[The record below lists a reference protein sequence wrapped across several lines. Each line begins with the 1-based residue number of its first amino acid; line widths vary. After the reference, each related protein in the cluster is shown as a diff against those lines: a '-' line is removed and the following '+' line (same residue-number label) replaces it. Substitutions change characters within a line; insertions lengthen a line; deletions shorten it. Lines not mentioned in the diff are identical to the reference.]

1 MHEITKRNNEMPTRT
16 TSAGNIQVYYN
27 DLNHLRQT
35 WGTFPNKT
43 LAKIEDK
50 KVQAWL
56 AQGID
61 PKEHKRKRK
70 QEIENKAITIRTLNE
85 QEITSN
91 QTKAGNPRKYSTV
104 KEYRRYVALTEFAD
118 RPVSEVTRQDI
129 EVWYSGLHQR
139 TGNQASKAYTRI
151 KSLFAYAIELELIQK
166 NPCKIVGAGNYT
178 PDKPEIIPTLEQ
190 AQAIE
195 QLATGDLKVILA
207 IAIHGG
213 LRRGE
218 ILDLRRGDISRVTD
232 PTTGRESVWID
243 INKAVAYQAGSVAVS
258 GTTKT
263 RKIRKIEIYDLDAGE
278 LIWKHLNKLPLNKDT
293 LLFTTDPITNKHWA
307 VRRLDREWN
316 KIRNQV
322 DYTGSFHSLRSY
334 SATQFGLSVDQHGVS
349 PTLIEIMNRFGHDQ
363 IKTAMR
369 YQKTTN
375 RHFQAIHKLA

>member
-1 MHEITKRNNEMPTRT
+1 MPIRQ
-16 TSAGNIQVYYN
+16 TSAGNLQVYYN

-35 WGTFPNKT
+35 WGTFPNRT

-61 PKEHKRKRK
+61 PKEYKRKRQ
-70 QEIENKAITIRTLNE
+70 QEIVNKAITIRTLNE
-85 QEITSN
+85 QEIAGN

-104 KEYRRYVALTEFAD
+104 KEYRRYVSLTEFAD
-118 RPVSEVTRQDI
+118 KPISEVTRQDI
-129 EVWYSGLHQR
+129 ELWNTGLRQR
-139 TGNQASKAYTRI
+139 TSNQASKAYTRI

-166 NPCKIVGAGNYT
+166 NPCKIVGAGNFT
-178 PDKPEIIPTLEQ
+178 PDKPEIIPTLGQ
-190 AQAIE
+190 AQDME
-195 QLATGDLKVILA
+195 NLATGDLKVILA

-218 ILDLRRGDISRVTD
+218 ILDLRRNDISRVTD

-243 INKAVAYQAGSVAVS
+243 INKAVEYQDGSVAVS

-263 RKIRKIEIYDLDAGE
+263 RKIRKIEIYDLDAGD
-278 LIWKHLNKLPLNKDT
+278 LIWRHLNKLPLNKDA
-293 LLFTTDPITNKHWA
+293 LLFTTDPTNNRHWA
-307 VRRLDREWN
+307 IRRLDREWN
-316 KIRNQV
+316 KIRKQV
-322 DYTGSFHSLRSY
+322 EYTGKFHSLRSY

-349 PTLIEIMNRFGHDQ
+349 PTLIEIMNRFGHEQ

>member
-1 MHEITKRNNEMPTRT
+1 MPIRP
-16 TSAGNIQVYYN
+16 TSAGNHQVYYN

-43 LAKIEDK
+43 LAKDQDK
-50 KVQAWL
+50 IVQAWL

-61 PKEHKRKRK
+61 PKEFKRKAK

-85 QEITSN
+85 QELASN
-91 QTKAGNPRKYSTV
+91 QTKAGNTRKYSTI
-104 KEYRRYVALTEFAD
+104 KEYRRYVSLTEFAD
-118 RPVSEVTRQDI
+118 KPVSEVTRQDI
-129 EVWYSGLHQR
+129 DVWFWGLHSR
-139 TGNQASKAYTRI
+139 TENQASKAYQRI
-151 KSLFAYAIELELIQK
+151 KSLFTYAIELELIQK
-166 NPCKIVGAGNYT
+166 NPCKIVGAGNFT
-178 PDKPEIIPTLEQ
+178 PDKPEIIPNPEHANQ
-190 AQAIE
+190 ME
-195 QLATGDLKVILA
+195 QLATGDFKVILA

-218 ILDLRRGDISRVTD
+218 ILDLRRGDISREID
-232 PTTGRESVWID
+232 PSTGRESVWID
-243 INKAVAYQAGSVAVS
+243 INKAVAYQVGSVAVS

-278 LIWKHLNKLPLNKDT
+278 LIWRHLNKLPLNKDS
-293 LLFTTDPITNKHWA
+293 LLFTTDPINNKHWA

-322 DYTGSFHSLRSY
+322 EYTGSFHSLRSY